1 MRVRGWAWRRVQYAG
16 QKQERLHNGF
26 VVGVTV
32 VSHLFVLLAAAE
44 QQLAHTV
51 SIILKASSKV

>member
-1 MRVRGWAWRRVQYAG
+1 MQYAG